1 MLYIL
6 YTQWCTTGSTAGLV
20 VSVLTLKH
28 QGITVQLYF
37 DGLTMKDKFLVQ
49 DK

>member
-1 MLYIL
+1 MMKKIVFNMLYIL
-6 YTQWCTTGSTAGLV
+6 YTQWRTTGSTAGLV

-28 QGITVQLYF
+28 Q
-37 DGLTMKDKFLVQ
+37 DSLTMKDKFMVQ